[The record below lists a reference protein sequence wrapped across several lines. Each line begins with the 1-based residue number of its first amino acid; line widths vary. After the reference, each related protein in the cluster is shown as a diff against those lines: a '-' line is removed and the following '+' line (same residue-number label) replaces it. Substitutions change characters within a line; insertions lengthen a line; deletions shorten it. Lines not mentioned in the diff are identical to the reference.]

1 MKHQSKVPSKLTKNE
16 FSTVLL
22 VCENNSFSNARN
34 HNLKV
39 DIYYLCF
46 PHISLNKPS
55 ANDQHNTGFVNGNI
69 L

>member
-1 MKHQSKVPSKLTKNE
+1 MKHQTKVPRKLTKNE
-16 FSTVLL
+16 FSKASIVT
-22 VCENNSFSNARN
+22 ENNSNARN
-34 HNLKV
+34 HNRKV
-39 DIYYLCF
+39 DIYSLRF